1 MAIDGNSVVAGA
13 FKTHTHPY
21 NSGSAYVFRTL
32 DSGATYGQVAKL
44 TASDAGFDDNFGRS
58 VAIAGGTIV
67 VGRSNAAADTAP
79 DGQSDG
85 SSGLLLLHR
94 RLQRLHGAV
103 DETGLLERKRSVRNS
118 VRSLVCWFL
127 ARTAASDAVARGHAG
142 ICRDRR
148 PRL

>member
-1 MAIDGNSVVAGA
+1 MAPDSSTDAAPDASPDTDTLALAHASAHADAYPSADAAALSFAVASAHSEAVALADRDARKPDGI
-13 FKTHTHPY
+13 P
-21 NSGSAYVFRTL
+21 RL
-32 DSGATYGQVAKL
+32 R
-44 TASDAGFDDNFGRS
+44 SD
-58 VAIAGGTIV
+58 
-67 VGRSNAAADTAP
+67 AAADTAP

-94 RLQRLHGAV
+94 RLRRLHGAV